1 MALRQA
7 LRYRLRQRRVSVT
20 SAWELVNVVTEELHK
35 TMKRYRA
42 VVRPSRMWHR
52 VLYEVKGRDLSATIR
67 ADSYESGLPPIVSV
81 DFYQPLEPRR
91 PRVTWS
97 INFGPPASAT
107 RPRIRKVTHS
117 WEPTD
122 PGTRRLTVRVGPKGE
137 GRSRTSLNLS
147 ALKALPLAYRQWWL
161 KGMRRARAKKPLKGD
176 ALWWIDP
183 DETPLDVTRFVFLL
197 YLIQAEM
204 IDLNQESE
212 AWKFVTV
219 FARVKDSH
227 QYELLLG
234 LKRMARSF
242 ALPQHWKQL
251 RKYLKRVRRT
261 GAGEPSQKMEA
272 IAAKGGIPVRTLYRW
287 LNKIARKRGMP
298 TAWLAD
304 DESAMATIQDRA
316 EQRTRRRAANLALA
330 RTGKS
335 KEAARKFL
343 QRRIAAGETLEQIIK
358 HLGN

>member
-1 MALRQA
+1 
-7 LRYRLRQRRVSVT
+7 
-20 SAWELVNVVTEELHK
+20 
-35 TMKRYRA
+35 
-42 VVRPSRMWHR
+42 
-52 VLYEVKGRDLSATIR
+52 
-67 ADSYESGLPPIVSV
+67 
-81 DFYQPLEPRR
+81 
-91 PRVTWS
+91 
-97 INFGPPASAT
+97 
-107 RPRIRKVTHS
+107 
-117 WEPTD
+117 
-122 PGTRRLTVRVGPKGE
+122 
-137 GRSRTSLNLS
+137 
-147 ALKALPLAYRQWWL
+147 
-161 KGMRRARAKKPLKGD
+161 MRRARAKKPLKGD

-204 IDLNQESE
+204 IDFDRESE
-212 AWKFVTV
+212 AWTFVTA

-251 RKYLKRVRRT
+251 RKYLKQVRRT

-343 QRRIAAGETLEQIIK
+343 QRRIAAGETLEGVLK
-358 HLGN
+358 GLAKRR